1 MNLSDKQIH
10 LLQAADDV
18 ISIKGY
24 DTTTLR
30 DIANNAGV
38 NIALISYYFGSKEKM
53 MRELLHYKCYMLR
66 THIAQFFST
75 IQNGLPTMQLRELI
89 RQSIRH
95 LFRILHLKNEV
106 EKEFSIHISLHTS
119 LVPFLELLTIY
130 IDEVLKRGIAQGI
143 FTFFQKA
150 EDLTTMIVG
159 AVFFAFDNKD
169 FYQNYLIPTRGE
181 DYFTEAEK
189 NITISISF
197 SVFASLGTKDARH

>member
-95 LFRILHLKNEV
+95 LFRILR
-106 EKEFSIHISLHTS
+106 
-119 LVPFLELLTIY
+119 LT
-130 IDEVLKRGIAQGI
+130 
-143 FTFFQKA
+143 
-150 EDLTTMIVG
+150 
-159 AVFFAFDNKD
+159 
-169 FYQNYLIPTRGE
+169 
-181 DYFTEAEK
+181 
-189 NITISISF
+189 
-197 SVFASLGTKDARH
+197 